1 MARKTTCL
9 ERDRPMPTVEE
20 LEVAHVEFE
29 RLEPRALFYKAATE
43 LVDSAWKGHSSLSL
57 AEATA
62 VLLKTWNESFYRFRP
77 FTEEHYLKLEALLE
91 SYHES
96 LARYRQRDIE
106 GLMDEDESPAKEL
119 FAAFENVLF
128 PVGAAKCL
136 HLLAPRFFPLWDR
149 AIAAGYGLALDKK
162 GDNAGRYWTF
172 MQFARR
178 QIQRLGESYSGNN
191 PLKSLDEYNYCAY
204 TKGLKLASSSR

>member
-1 MARKTTCL
+1 M
-9 ERDRPMPTVEE
+9 
-20 LEVAHVEFE
+20 
-29 RLEPRALFYKAATE
+29 
-43 LVDSAWKGHSSLSL
+43 
-57 AEATA
+57 
-62 VLLKTWNESFYRFRP
+62 
-77 FTEEHYLKLEALLE
+77 KLEALLE